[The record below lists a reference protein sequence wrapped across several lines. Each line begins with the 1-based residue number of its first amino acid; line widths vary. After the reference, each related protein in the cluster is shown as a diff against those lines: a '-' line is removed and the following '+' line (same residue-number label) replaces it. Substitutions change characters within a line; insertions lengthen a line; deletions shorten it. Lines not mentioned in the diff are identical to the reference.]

1 VTRITEGIIGDDSAF
16 DEERIAPGWSWNYLD
31 TWYAA
36 ETSGLCLND
45 NCYDVRL
52 APGTQV
58 GTPIRF
64 SVRPSQTYG
73 EWNITATTTNRAR
86 TRGYADS
93 LIQVQQTP
101 GGEAIEI
108 AGSMPLNS
116 YPCEKTLPV
125 KNPTRFFLSELH
137 RVLSGAGIQVG
148 PNLQD
153 IGSVK
158 NRNQYTP
165 SAMPELAVYTSPP
178 RKDIITVTN
187 KKSINLY
194 AEQMFKTLGRR
205 GGTPGSFQN
214 GFAVV
219 QQFLSKNGVA
229 TPGFYMADGSG
240 LSAHDMVRPRHM
252 LGLLKTMHKHPA
264 RDVFY
269 ASLPVAGLDGTLQG
283 RLGEAPALGKV
294 HAKTGFI
301 RQAMCLSG
309 YIENRAGENF
319 AFTIMVSLTPEKAE
333 RIIPAIDKIVLR
345 LAQFPLDKTAK

>member
-137 RVLSGAGIQVG
+137 RVLSGAGIRSGQT
-148 PNLQD
+148 
-153 IGSVK
+153 S
-158 NRNQYTP
+158 RTSAP
-165 SAMPELAVYTSPP
+165 SRTATSTPP
-178 RKDIITVTN
+178 RPCPN
-187 KKSINLY
+187 W
-194 AEQMFKTLGRR
+194 
-205 GGTPGSFQN
+205 P
-214 GFAVV
+214 
-219 QQFLSKNGVA
+219 
-229 TPGFYMADGSG
+229 
-240 LSAHDMVRPRHM
+240 
-252 LGLLKTMHKHPA
+252 
-264 RDVFY
+264 
-269 ASLPVAGLDGTLQG
+269 
-283 RLGEAPALGKV
+283 
-294 HAKTGFI
+294 FI
-301 RQAMCLSG
+301 
-309 YIENRAGENF
+309 
-319 AFTIMVSLTPEKAE
+319 P
-333 RIIPAIDKIVLR
+333 P
-345 LAQFPLDKTAK
+345 PP